1 MMNGEVGRLA
11 DETVR
16 LGVRQAETM
25 VLLALA
31 VQLAWLDLW
40 LDGYRTA
47 QAALSAE
54 LAQQARTR
62 RLIGRGVSPAAAARE
77 LRLV

>member
-40 LDGYRTA
+40 LDG
-47 QAALSAE
+47 
-54 LAQQARTR
+54 
-62 RLIGRGVSPAAAARE
+62 
-77 LRLV
+77 